1 MSGYL
6 DSFSISM
13 FLGFGI
19 ILLILWGIMTG
30 TNWISFRLAKVEH
43 PKWLF
48 LFAIAFL
55 QILLGGLTLFVVRAI
70 KIDPFLDV
78 GTCLGITLL
87 SSLFFIKLIL
97 KYGWKPALRIWGVVA
112 GLQLVL
118 LPVCS
123 LVMLA
128 VLVNFSFLFYPPPL

>member
-30 TNWISFRLAKVEH
+30 ITWISLRLAKVEH
-43 PKWLF
+43 PKWRF

-78 GTCLGITLL
+78 GTGLGMTCL
-87 SSLFFIKLIL
+87 SSLFFISDVTHPTHQI
-97 KYGWKPALRIWGVVA
+97 
-112 GLQLVL
+112 
-118 LPVCS
+118 
-123 LVMLA
+123 LA
-128 VLVNFSFLFYPPPL
+128 VLPDFAIAHNLL